1 MKVEDSKDGDV
12 TPIHSLSDE
21 NKPSSSKKKLEP
33 TSEIKPNFSRVTP
46 AQLQY
51 ISFPSDGRYQPV
63 RTVTSI
69 PSAKPG
75 SRASANV
82 AKTLGLGTDRFGGG
96 GGILILTDSRPEEE
110 AEFIELETPEIAP
123 PPPEVTPAGAAG
135 SATGPNIALDESTPD
150 AAPPEPF
157 EVSWVFCIFCGERGC
172 ADCFG
177 FLNST
182 LSTMTLKQTVPYFV
196 LPLRFLYIT
205 VNSLGLILFVSL
217 SFSPEGWLCGP
228 WLTVVY
234 LFPPASPFSRSARR
248 RVPTRPEVRFLRLPG
263 DSVVGC

>member
-21 NKPSSSKKKLEP
+21 NRPSSSKKKLEP
-33 TSEIKPNFSRVTP
+33 TSEIKPNFSRITP

-51 ISFPSDGRYQPV
+51 VSFPTDGRYQPV

-69 PSAKPG
+69 PSAKAG

-135 SATGPNIALDESTPD
+135 GATGPNIALDESAPD

-157 EVSWVFCIFCGERGC
+157 EVSRVLLLRDERGC
-172 ADCFG
+172 ADVFG
-177 FLNST
+177 LNSI
-182 LSTMTLKQTVPYFV
+182 LSTMTLKHAVLYLV
-196 LPLRFLYIT
+196 LPLRFLYTT
-205 VNSLGLILFVSL
+205 VNSLGLILLVSL
-217 SFSPEGWLCGP
+217 SFAPELWLYSSFQTLAPGLSLLLP
-228 WLTVVY
+228 SVPS
-234 LFPPASPFSRSARR
+234 FRRSA
-248 RVPTRPEVRFLRLPG
+248 
-263 DSVVGC
+263 C